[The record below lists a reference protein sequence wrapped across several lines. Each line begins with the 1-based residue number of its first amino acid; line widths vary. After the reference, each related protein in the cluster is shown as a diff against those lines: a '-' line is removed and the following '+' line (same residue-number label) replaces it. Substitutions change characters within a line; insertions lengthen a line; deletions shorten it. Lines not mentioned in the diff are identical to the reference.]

1 MRHPIR
7 PYSGGE
13 VVIVRDINSSLFSH
27 VPFILFPVSDAFILA
42 LRMRKSKGAL
52 CRNPHEGLRMVF
64 VNFAAVSRRLP
75 NPLFAMMQSQRA
87 GKPAVITRRNLSMKS
102 RKLRNIFAL
111 ALSTVLFAAALTPGA
126 LAAEESIAS
135 AESTK
140 ASASGAVKPGRN
152 YRMDLEEPENA
163 IGKDAAIAKA
173 LAEAGISAG

>member
-13 VVIVRDINSSLFSH
+13 VVIVRDINTSLFSH

-75 NPLFAMMQSQRA
+75 NPLFAIRKLALFQSFRRHETGVFSRVRKNEPCVQTFTQGSSVSIRLFRSFVVQCFLS
-87 GKPAVITRRNLSMKS
+87 AVPGVLILFSRQTARRNRLLYLWPSCCLCQS
-102 RKLRNIFAL
+102 LL
-111 ALSTVLFAAALTPGA
+111 
-126 LAAEESIAS
+126 
-135 AESTK
+135 
-140 ASASGAVKPGRN
+140 
-152 YRMDLEEPENA
+152 
-163 IGKDAAIAKA
+163 
-173 LAEAGISAG
+173 